1 MPRFESAM
9 LVKIFIAILVF
20 ALLLSIK
27 SVALGNIE
35 SYGLT
40 PFEQGQFLKYWHD
53 FKGDYLFILV
63 SIIISI
69 IIGLK
74 FNFKVE

>member
-1 MPRFESAM
+1 MPEFESAM
-9 LVKIFIAILVF
+9 LVKIFMAILVF
-20 ALLLSIK
+20 ALLMSIK

-40 PFEQGQFLKYWHD
+40 PLEQGQFMRFWSD

-63 SIIISI
+63 SIIISMA
-69 IIGLK
+69 IGLK
-74 FNFKVE
+74 FNFKAE

>member
-1 MPRFESAM
+1 MPEFESAM
-9 LVKIFIAILVF
+9 LVKIFMAILIF
-20 ALLLSIK
+20 ALLISIK

-40 PFEQGQFLKYWHD
+40 PLEQGQFLRLWAD
-53 FKGDYLFILV
+53 FKGDYLFILI

-69 IIGLK
+69 TVGLK
-74 FNFKVE
+74 FNFKTE